1 MKEII
6 SLAAG
11 VFLLYWPYFW
21 CWYRKE
27 NPADY
32 GLSWSNKK
40 KDILQTLFVSAA
52 VLLLLTPVALMWP
65 WDSLPHRR
73 TLYEALNLPA
83 AGLAAAVIEETFF
96 RGWLQT
102 IIKKY
107 LPVSAAVL
115 LTNMIFAP
123 IHLIAAP
130 NIISLTTFFPGVI
143 MSILRERYGNILPS
157 VIFHFVGNIWAIWFF
172 PIGINL
178 KF

>member
-1 MKEII
+1 M
-6 SLAAG
+6 
-11 VFLLYWPYFW
+11 
-21 CWYRKE
+21 
-27 NPADY
+27 
-32 GLSWSNKK
+32 
-40 KDILQTLFVSAA
+40 
-52 VLLLLTPVALMWP
+52 
-65 WDSLPHRR
+65 
-73 TLYEALNLPA
+73 
-83 AGLAAAVIEETFF
+83 
-96 RGWLQT
+96 
-102 IIKKY
+102 IKKY
-107 LPVSAAVL
+107 LPVPAAVL

>member
-1 MKEII
+1 MNKII

-27 NPADY
+27 SPVDY
-32 GLSWSNKK
+32 GLSWSYRK

-52 VLLLLTPVALMWP
+52 VLLLQTPVALMWP
-65 WDSLPHRR
+65 WDTLPHKRN
-73 TLYEALNLPA
+73 LSEILNMAA
-83 AGLAAAVIEETFF
+83 AGLAAAIIEETFF

-102 IIKKY
+102 MIKKY
-107 LPVSAAVL
+107 FSAPTAVIV
-115 LTNMIFAP
+115 TNMIFAP

-143 MSILRERYGNILPS
+143 MSILKERYGNILPS
-157 VIFHFVGNIWAIWFF
+157 VIFHFLGNIWAIWFF

-178 KF
+178 NF